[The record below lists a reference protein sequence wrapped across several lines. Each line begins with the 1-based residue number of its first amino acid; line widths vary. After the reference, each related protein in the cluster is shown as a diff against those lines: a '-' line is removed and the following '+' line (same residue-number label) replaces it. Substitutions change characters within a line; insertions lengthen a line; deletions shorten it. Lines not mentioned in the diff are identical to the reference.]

1 MKRKTSVYLDE
12 AQVEE
17 LKRLAEYEGRSQAG
31 VLRDA
36 ILLYAQQL
44 RRPRRFACAAIAKG
58 PGGSVADI
66 PEEELLQ
73 GFGE

>member
-1 MKRKTSVYLDE
+1 MMRKTSVYLDE
-12 AQVEE
+12 AQAEE

-36 ILLYAQQL
+36 ILLYAERA
-44 RRPRRFACAAIAKG
+44 RRPRRFIMDGIVDG
-58 PGGSVADI
+58 PGGSIADV
-66 PEEELLQ
+66 PEEELLR